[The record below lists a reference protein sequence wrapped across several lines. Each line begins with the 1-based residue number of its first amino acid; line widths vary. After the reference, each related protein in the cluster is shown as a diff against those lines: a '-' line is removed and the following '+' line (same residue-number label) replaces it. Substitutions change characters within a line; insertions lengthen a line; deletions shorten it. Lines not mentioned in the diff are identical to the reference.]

1 MKFHD
6 TPSGADDLLARAA
19 EAGRAEQR
27 AQEFSYDQLMNLL
40 DANGGAAYTD
50 SGIFVSPK
58 TAIQVATVLACARAI
73 ADGCATPD
81 LHVYRRKPDGSSE
94 KATNIPEYRV
104 LTSRPNEWQTSFQW
118 RRMMT
123 LHAVLFGTGFSY
135 KVKGDNR
142 RVRELIPVSPGNWQ
156 ERRTGRF
163 QVEYDCYDQWGKI
176 GTFKHEDVFMV
187 RNLQWDLMENMNC
200 VQIAG
205 NSIKIAMES
214 DKNLRNQ
221 QANGLRPA
229 GVYSVTG
236 KLNPEQHDDLEKWV
250 NAKVASGKPLVLD
263 REAKWQQLSQNNDA
277 SQTAQLRAQTIEEV
291 CRVMGVFPIIV
302 GHSDKA
308 ATFASTEAFFGAH
321 LIQTL
326 TPWHKEWSQGLDENV
341 LDSLGPLF
349 VRFDTRYMIA
359 GSLKDRAQWIA
370 TVIGNGVYNP
380 DEIRDQDG
388 LDPRPGGDKFFTPLN
403 MTTNQN
409 GAPDNEDPAQTQA

>member
-1 MKFHD
+1 MKFYD
-6 TPSGADDLLARAA
+6 TPSGADELLARAA
-19 EAGRAEQR
+19 EAGHEQR

-40 DANGGAAYTD
+40 DMNGGAAYTD

-81 LHVYRRKPDGSSE
+81 LHVYRRKADGTSE
-94 KATNIPEYRV
+94 KATNIPEYRL
-104 LTSRPNEWQTSFQW
+104 LTSRTNEWQTSFQW

-123 LHAVLFGTGFSY
+123 FHAVLFGSGFSY
-135 KVKGDNR
+135 KVRGDNR
-142 RVRELIPVSPGNWQ
+142 RVRELLPVSPGNWQ

-163 QVEYDCYDQWGKI
+163 MVEYDCYDQWGKI
-176 GTFKHEDVFMV
+176 GTFKHEDVFIL
-187 RNLQWDLMENMNC
+187 RNLQWDMMENMNC

-214 DKNLRNQ
+214 DKNLRIQ

-229 GVYSVTG
+229 GVYSVAG

-250 NAKVASGKPLVLD
+250 NAKVANGKPLVLD
-263 REAKWQQLSQNNDA
+263 REAKWQQLSQKNTD
-277 SQTAQLRAQTIEEV
+277 SQTAELRAQTIEEI
-291 CRVMGVFPIIV
+291 CRIFGVFPIIV

-321 LIQTL
+321 KIQTL
-326 TPWHKEWSQGLDENV
+326 MPWHKEWTQGLDENV

-349 VRFDTRYMIA
+349 VKFDTRYLTA
-359 GSLKDRAQWIA
+359 GSLRDRAQWITA
-370 TVIGNGVYNP
+370 VSQNRIYNP
-380 DEIRDQDG
+380 NEVRDQEG
-388 LDPRPGGDKFFTPLN
+388 LDPYPGGDEFLIPLN

-409 GAPDNEDPAQTQA
+409 GAAEDETPPAK